1 MKKIYSLFIAFL
13 FCSVAAFSQ
22 TLIPVGDEL
31 ILPSYAYYGG
41 TSVGVANRM
50 PFVCRLKLTGLI
62 AGATYRYV
70 SGMSSTSTHNT
81 TQAPGN
87 MYRIN
92 NGSHITA
99 GHITGLVITKAINSS
114 EIQSDMMNT
123 TNSSFHGRFTADA
136 SGNYTGW
143 FSVVPT
149 GNITQQ
155 ANGSDVYFYIGIND
169 GTTGITNT
177 SLARSYRTT
186 STVKLL
192 NYSNV
197 PGNALGCTALVGT
210 SDVAD
215 EKIVTIY
222 DNTASSGRPLYCTFT
237 ENNNN
242 GGALNEGT
250 LWNNPQIYGSV
261 DGVSGKWA
269 AIIPNSLSGGVQAI
283 NFLNIA
289 DGSPI
294 TLSNSPT
301 PNTSANG
308 IWNGVSTANP
318 VGDSTAPIV
327 INSIVSSVLPVN
339 LISFKGMP
347 VKEGIKLSWETAE
360 EINNKYFELR
370 KAAKDGQFITIATIN
385 GSGNSQVNNYYNF
398 IDQNPFSGTNL
409 YQLKQVNLNGSA
421 TSYPIISVKY
431 GGTSNHIQLISSTSN
446 QLNISVGLSEAK
458 TGNIIFADASGKIIY
473 TRQASLIA
481 GENVLKIPVQTLS
494 KQLGIISF
502 VTKTERMSL
511 KVLL

>member
-1 MKKIYSLFIAFL
+1 MKKIYSLLIAFV
-13 FCSVAAFSQ
+13 FCGVAAFSQ
-22 TLIPVGDEL
+22 TLIPAGDEI

-41 TSVGVANRM
+41 TSVGVANRL

-70 SGMSSTSTHNT
+70 TGMSSTNNLNT

-92 NGSHITA
+92 NGSNITY
-99 GHITGLVITKAINSS
+99 GFITGLVFTKSINSS
-114 EIQSDMMNT
+114 EIQNDIMNT
-123 TNSSFHGRFTADA
+123 SASSFHGRFVADA

-143 FSVVPT
+143 FACVPT
-149 GNITQQ
+149 GNATQQ
-155 ANGSDVYFYIGIND
+155 ANGSDVYFYIGLNNGST
-169 GTTGITNT
+169 GTT
-177 SLARSYRTT
+177 LAQSYRST

-192 NYSNV
+192 NYSNI

-242 GGALNEGT
+242 GGVLNEGT
-250 LWNNPQIYGSV
+250 LWTNPQIYASV

-301 PNTSANG
+301 PNTSSNG

-327 INSIVSSVLPVN
+327 INSIVSSVLPVS
-339 LISFKGMP
+339 LISFKGMSL
-347 VKEGIKLSWETAE
+347 KEGVKLSWATAE

-370 KAAKDGQFITIATIN
+370 RAAKDGQFTTIATIN
-385 GSGNSQVNNYYNF
+385 GNGNSQVNNYYNF
-398 IDQNPFSGTNL
+398 IDQNPFLGTNL

-431 GGTSNHIQLISSTSN
+431 GGASDHIKLISSYPN

-458 TGNIIFADASGKIIY
+458 TGNIIFADASGKVLY

-494 KQLGIISF
+494 KQLSIISF
-502 VTKTERMSL
+502 VTTTERMSL